1 MKTKSKMK
9 AVVKE
14 PLFFG
19 ESIPSM
25 VNVRVATLMSMQ
37 ISWTPFPAK
46 TLRSID
52 KVVGGRK
59 TSP

>member
-14 PLFFG
+14 PLFSG
-19 ESIPSM
+19 ESNPSM

-37 ISWTPFPAK
+37 ISHTPVPSK
-46 TLRSID
+46 MLRSID
-52 KVVGGRK
+52 KVARVRK